1 MNITTLEKFVFITDF
16 NVIIEN
22 KIKRIKNLNLIYLH
36 DFYDNIKIRVL
47 LYIREFA
54 RKKKIPL
61 YIADDYKLAIQ
72 CKIHGIFISSNNR
85 KNLPTY
91 IKNKLKIIGSA
102 HNQLE
107 YFFKKRQGCNVI
119 TLSPLF
125 YNEKYSRNKIL
136 NIPRYNLISLNWQE
150 KICPLGGIQSN
161 NLKKIKL
168 TKAKCVG
175 LKSYIF
181 K

>member
-1 MNITTLEKFVFITDF
+1 MNIKTLEKFIFITDF
-16 NVIIEN
+16 DVIIKN
-22 KIKRIKNLNLIYLH
+22 RIRRLKNLNLIYLH
-36 DFYDNIKIRVL
+36 NFYDNLKIKALLDIRQFT
-47 LYIREFA
+47 REL
-54 RKKKIPL
+54 KIPL
-61 YIADDYKLAIQ
+61 YIADNYILAMQLKIQ
-72 CKIHGIFISSNNR
+72 GIFISSNNKR
-85 KNLPTY
+85 SLPAC

-107 YFFKKRQGCNVI
+107 YFFKKRQECEVI

-125 YNEKYSRNKIL
+125 YNEKYSQNKIL
-136 NIPRYNLISLNWQE
+136 NIPRYNLISLYWQE

-161 NLKKIKL
+161 NIKKIKL

-175 LKSYIF
+175 LKSFIL